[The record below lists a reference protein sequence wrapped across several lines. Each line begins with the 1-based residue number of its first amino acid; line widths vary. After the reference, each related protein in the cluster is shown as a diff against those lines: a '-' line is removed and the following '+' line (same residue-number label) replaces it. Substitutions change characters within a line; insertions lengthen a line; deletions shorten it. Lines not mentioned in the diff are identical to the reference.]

1 MWRVSPPNIHKDRHY
16 AFDLHYRPACCGRI
30 SRQIQCKPIKRNGGW
45 IKRITVHLETLW
57 NKVSTSLT
65 TQWFSPCVY
74 TCTSSC
80 LTSYLCLNVLCI
92 VFTVYANSVILNKT
106 SVSGVRMIDYG
117 SQARS
122 PQRAKEPCLTLA
134 VNTISVLYE
143 CHEQSNDLLLGRVRS
158 IFPPSLSLPLFFVPD
173 QIAHFLEKEAKISQH
188 ID

>member
-1 MWRVSPPNIHKDRHY
+1 MWRVSPPNIHKDMHY
-16 AFDLHYRPACCGRI
+16 TFDLHYRPSYCNRI
-30 SRQIQCKPIKRNGGW
+30 SRQIQCKLIKRNSGR
-45 IKRITVHLETLW
+45 IKRIKVHLETLW
-57 NKVSTSLT
+57 NKVSASLT

-80 LTSYLCLNVLCI
+80 LTSRLCLNFLCI

-143 CHEQSNDLLLGRVRS
+143 CHEQSNDLLLGRVCS
-158 IFPPSLSLPLFFVPD
+158 IFSPSLSFCLSFSCLTK
-173 QIAHFLEKEAKISQH
+173 LH
-188 ID
+188 IFWRRRQKYPST